1 MVPLMYRSISGK
13 LLGETFSA
21 KQVRTIL
28 AMLIMLTEIRH
39 HLSIKVTA
47 FELRTIHLIVVF
59 SDILKHSLLWIK
71 LK

>member
-1 MVPLMYRSISGK
+1 MVPLMNRSISVK

-21 KQVRTIL
+21 QHVRTIL
-28 AMLIMLTEIRH
+28 AMLIMLTQIRR

-47 FELRTIHLIVVF
+47 FDLRTIHLIVVF
-59 SDILKHSLLWIK
+59 SDILKHSLLKIK